1 MKSREWLLCPN
12 CKKKTRVQIC
22 ENTLLKNFPL
32 YCPKCK
38 QETMIDVIQKSIIL
52 TREPIVKT

>member
-1 MKSREWLLCPN
+1 MNSREWLLCPN